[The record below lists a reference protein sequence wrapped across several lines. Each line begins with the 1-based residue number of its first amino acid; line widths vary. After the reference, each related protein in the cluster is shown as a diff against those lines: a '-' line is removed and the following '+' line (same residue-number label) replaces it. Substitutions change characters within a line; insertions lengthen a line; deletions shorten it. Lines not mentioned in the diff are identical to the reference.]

1 VNRESSE
8 LDEVKLYEQVAEELE
23 REYQVK
29 GLWVKALSETEND
42 FEKAKARYIKLRV
55 KMLKEERRV
64 DGDRHSI
71 EDQTRIAFWKNRE
84 SKDYAK
90 QIKKDSGLSIDP
102 NPTRRAFF
110 FELENGV
117 CIGVGPSS
125 NSRFSI
131 QFNGGF
137 IISVGAGLFSA
148 SFGTTLFE
156 VQSAAEKARISDAL
170 EPIVKDVPFP
180 EGQEKERVGWLSNV
194 CRAVMICRTEDE
206 IVLLFNQIKAE
217 IDNRP

>member
-1 VNRESSE
+1 MNRESSE

-42 FEKAKARYIKLRV
+42 FEKPKALYIKLRV
-55 KMLKEERRV
+55 KMLKEARRV
-64 DGDRHSI
+64 DGERHSI
-71 EDQTRIAFWKNRE
+71 EHQTRIAFWKNRD

-90 QIKKDSGLSIDP
+90 QIKKDSGLSIAP
-102 NPTRRAFF
+102 NPTKRGFF
-110 FELENGV
+110 FELQNGV
-117 CIGVGPSS
+117 CIAVGYSV

-131 QFNGGF
+131 QPNGGF
-137 IISVGAGLFSA
+137 IIAVGAGSFSA
-148 SFGTTLFE
+148 SFGATLFE
-156 VQSAAEKARISDAL
+156 VQSAAEKAKISDAL
-170 EPIVKDVPFP
+170 EPIVKDVSFP
-180 EGQEKERVGWLSNV
+180 EGQEKERFGWLSNI